1 MKAQGWFITWVKAFQ
16 FFSSAVKEKSQ
27 KNKLVCQTESLTIC
41 CFETEISDM
50 LWSYCE
56 YPEYLREDV
65 HCPFN
70 LSRFWL
76 HSSTGVKDKII
87 MTHQS
92 FLSADSL
99 NTFQSSFVWLSL
111 KQTQLLYS
119 TNNWFISPLY
129 VFTKVTK
136 LFKKISEQTLAVCDY
151 LLSSFTVQMEGHW
164 KLDSDKGISKHAG
177 KYIIPEAWTKWFL
190 L

>member
-1 MKAQGWFITWVKAFQ
+1 M
-16 FFSSAVKEKSQ
+16 
-27 KNKLVCQTESLTIC
+27 CQTESLTIC

-56 YPEYLREDV
+56 YPECLREDV
-65 HCPFN
+65 HWPFN
-70 LSRFWL
+70 LSWFWL

-119 TNNWFISPLY
+119 TNNWFISPWC

-136 LFKKISEQTLAVCDY
+136 LYKKY
-151 LLSSFTVQMEGHW
+151 LNKHW
-164 KLDSDKGISKHAG
+164 LYVIICSVLLLYRWRGIGSLIQIKGSANMQADILFLRHEPNNFYY
-177 KYIIPEAWTKWFL
+177 KYL
-190 L
+190 